1 MSRVNG
7 RWPCESMRVR
17 TNALPESIR
26 DEIWG
31 NGFNALQG
39 FSSLLVQQFLSKG
52 ESLQKLS
59 LGISQ
64 NGNSG

>member
-1 MSRVNG
+1 
-7 RWPCESMRVR
+7 MRVR